1 MSRNTIFTGLSIGLL
16 SAVCYGANVPYAKL
30 AAVAGAS
37 GPTLVFYRAFLM
49 VALLGTLGLAQG
61 GSLAVP
67 AGQRGSVLGLG
78 IATSFVGLC
87 YISSV
92 AFIPV
97 GVATILYYTY
107 PLLILM
113 ISPLIDGERL
123 TPARLGIFGLAFAG
137 LFIALGPNF
146 ASLDWRGLVLAM
158 MGAAAAAAQFFFA
171 ARATRGST
179 PVIAGF
185 WTQLILIPIAFAAC
199 LFAGGPDS
207 PTVLVSAAWPA
218 GMHIGLFVLAFGFHL
233 LAARRTPPAALGLV
247 FCAEPV
253 ASILLATQVLDER
266 LTLAQIS
273 GGALVLIAVIA
284 SVLTE
289 SRKPVP
295 AA

>member
-1 MSRNTIFTGLSIGLL
+1 
-16 SAVCYGANVPYAKL
+16 VPYAKL
-30 AAVAGAS
+30 AAAAGVS
-37 GPTLVFYRAFLM
+37 GPTVVFYRAGLI
-49 VALLGTLGLAQG
+49 VALLGALGLAQ
-61 GSLAVP
+61 SRTLAVP
-67 AGQRGSVLGLG
+67 AGQRGAVLGLG

-107 PLLILM
+107 PLLILV
-113 ISPLIDGERL
+113 ISPLVDGERL
-123 TPARLGIFGLAFAG
+123 TPARLGIFALAFVG

-146 ASLDWRGLVLAM
+146 TSLDWRGLLLAL

-171 ARATRGST
+171 MRATRGST

-185 WTQLILIPIAFAAC
+185 WTQLILIPIALAAC
-199 LFAGGPDS
+199 LFAGGFAAPS
-207 PTVLVSAAWPA
+207 TLTAAAWPV
-218 GMHIGLFVLAFGFHL
+218 GMHVTLFVLAFGFHL
-233 LAARRTPPAALGLV
+233 MAARLTPPAALGLV

-253 ASILLATQVLDER
+253 ASILLATQVLGES

-273 GGALVLIAVIA
+273 GGALVLIAVAA
-284 SVLTE
+284 SVLAE

-295 AA
+295 AT

>member
-1 MSRNTIFTGLSIGLL
+1 MSRNTTLTGLSIGLL
-16 SAVCYGANVPYAKL
+16 AALCYGANVPYAKL
-30 AAVAGAS
+30 AAMAGAI
-37 GPTLVFYRAFLM
+37 GPTLVFYRAFLL
-49 VALLGTLGLAQG
+49 VALLGGLGLVQSR
-61 GSLAVP
+61 SLAVP
-67 AGQRGSVLGLG
+67 ASNRGAVLGLG

-107 PLLILM
+107 PLMILV

-123 TPARLGIFGLAFAG
+123 TPARLGIFALAFAG

-146 ASLDWRGLVLAM
+146 AALDWRGLALALA
-158 MGAAAAAAQFFFA
+158 GAAAAAAQFFFA

-185 WTQLILIPIAFAAC
+185 WTQLILIPIALAAC
-199 LFAGGPDS
+199 LFAGGLQPPS
-207 PTVLVSAAWPA
+207 VLVAAGWPA
-218 GMHIGLFVLAFGFHL
+218 GMHIALFVLAFGFHL
-233 LAARRTPPAALGLV
+233 LAARLTPPAALGLV

-253 ASILLATQVLDER
+253 ASILLATQVLDEH

-289 SRKPVP
+289 SRKPV
-295 AA
+295 ATA